1 MQAERIIEQNIEM
14 FSKTF
19 TKKDTLSFQAKHTIL
34 GMIQMAVHLEALSFA
49 DAEKHINAMFEAYGA
64 LAS

>member
-34 GMIQMAVHLEALSFA
+34 GMIQMSVHLGAMSFA
-49 DAEKHINAMFEAYGA
+49 DAEKYIDAVFEEHGK

>member
-14 FSKTF
+14 FQKTF
-19 TKKDTLSFQAKHTIL
+19 TRRDTIAFQSKHTIL
-34 GMIQMAVHLEALSFA
+34 GMIQMAVYLKAMTFD
-49 DAEKHINAMFEAYGA
+49 DAEKYIDAVFNAYFA

>member
-1 MQAERIIEQNIEM
+1 MQAERIIKQNIEM

-34 GMIQMAVHLEALSFA
+34 GMIQMAVHLEALTFA
-49 DAEKHINAMFEAYGA
+49 DAEKYIDAVFEEHGK

>member
-19 TKKDTLSFQAKHTIL
+19 TKKDTVSFQAKHTIL
-34 GMIQMAVHLEALSFA
+34 GMIQMAIHLEALTFA
-49 DAEKHINAMFEAYGA
+49 DAEKYIDAVFEEHGKLA
-64 LAS
+64 L

>member
-19 TKKDTLSFQAKHTIL
+19 TEKNTLSFQAKHTIL
-34 GMIQMAVHLEALSFA
+34 GMIQMAIHLEAMTFA
-49 DAEKHINAMFEAYGA
+49 DAEKHIDAVFEVYGG

>member
-34 GMIQMAVHLEALSFA
+34 GMIQMAVHLKAMTFDE
-49 DAEKHINAMFEAYGA
+49 AEKHIDAVFEVYFN

>member
-34 GMIQMAVHLEALSFA
+34 GMIQMAVHLEALTFA
-49 DAEKHINAMFEAYGA
+49 DAEKYIDAVFEEHGKLA
-64 LAS
+64 L

>member
-19 TKKDTLSFQAKHTIL
+19 TKKDTVSFQAKHTIL
-34 GMIQMAVHLEALSFA
+34 GMIQMAIHLEALTFA
-49 DAEKHINAMFEAYGA
+49 DAEKYIDAVFEEHGK

>member
-19 TKKDTLSFQAKHTIL
+19 KKRDMVSFQSKHTIL
-34 GMIQMAVHLEALSFA
+34 GMIQMAVHLKAMTFDE
-49 DAEKHINAMFEAYGA
+49 AEKHIDAVFDAYFA
-64 LAS
+64 LAV

>member
-19 TKKDTLSFQAKHTIL
+19 TEKNTLSFQAKHTIL
-34 GMIQMAVHLEALSFA
+34 GMIQMAIHLEALTFA
-49 DAEKHINAMFEAYGA
+49 DAEKYIDAVFEEHGK

>member
-19 TKKDTLSFQAKHTIL
+19 ITKNTLSFQAKHTIL
-34 GMIQMAVHLEALSFA
+34 GMIQMAVHLEAMSFA
-49 DAEKHINAMFEAYGA
+49 DAEKHINAVFEAYGA